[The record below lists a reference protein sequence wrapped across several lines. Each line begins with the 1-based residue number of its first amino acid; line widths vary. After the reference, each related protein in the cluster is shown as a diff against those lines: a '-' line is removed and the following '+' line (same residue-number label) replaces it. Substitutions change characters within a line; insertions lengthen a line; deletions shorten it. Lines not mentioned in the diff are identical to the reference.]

1 MLQKPKWKD
10 YDKDGVVDWRAFSK
24 ALLLY
29 TKSLEDKIVEL
40 NNQPKNKPNMF
51 DDIFGGL
58 GG

>member
-29 TKSLEDKIVEL
+29 TKSLEDRIVEL
-40 NNQPKNKPNMF
+40 QNQPEKKQNIF
-51 DDIFGGL
+51 DDIYSGFGG
-58 GG
+58 